1 MLIRLYTLS
10 NSFITLNIT
19 LKYGFKPFYLMIP
32 LNIMMQ
38 LGIKTEKILFF
49 LTMQILRYD
58 VKKNV
63 KKISTI

>member
-1 MLIRLYTLS
+1 
-10 NSFITLNIT
+10 
-19 LKYGFKPFYLMIP
+19 MIP

-58 VKKNV
+58 VKKML
-63 KKISTI
+63 KKYQLLNEINLMKHTKK